1 MTSNTSAELLFLS
14 QQDAIEAGVTDMV
27 GCVERMEYVFELY
40 QRDQVLMGGPGQFL
54 HGHMTT
60 FPSRLADDE
69 AQKLL
74 AGSRFGAMPAYV
86 GGDVNAVGV
95 KWYGSVPS
103 PSDGTP
109 RPQSPPLLVLTDPHT
124 GQPLVVMDGSLVS
137 TMRTGAMAGLGAYY
151 FQKDAKTATVLG
163 PGSVGQA
170 AALAVDLT
178 LESLEEILIYHP
190 DQHKAEAFESYMS
203 EELTTPITA
212 VSSIETAV
220 SSADVIIA
228 AASRNPSPRIA
239 GDWLKADSTVIQL
252 GDLHV
257 PLTAFDLDQIFC
269 DIRRHPFEFDTQ
281 VGWDIT
287 EAFVTAVEDDSDSNF
302 ARSDIRTLHELI
314 GGADQNET
322 RGKTFLSSL
331 GLPMEDVAWGTEVY
345 RTAETNGIGQ
355 TLSLYTE
362 PYFSSVY

>member
-1 MTSNTSAELLFLS
+1 
-14 QQDAIEAGVTDMV
+14 
-27 GCVERMEYVFELY
+27 
-40 QRDQVLMGGPGQFL
+40 MGGPGQFL

-60 FPSRLADDE
+60 FPSELADDE
-69 AQKLL
+69 ARKLQ

-95 KWYGSVPS
+95 KWYGSVPT

-124 GQPLVVMDGSLVS
+124 GQPLVMMDGSLVS
-137 TMRTGAMAGLGAYY
+137 TMRTGAMAGLGAYCL
-151 FQKDAKTATVLG
+151 QEDAKTATVLG

-178 LESLEEILIYHP
+178 LDLLEEIIIYHP
-190 DQHKAEAFESYMS
+190 TQHKADAFVSYMS
-203 EELTTPITA
+203 EQLTTPITA
-212 VSSIETAV
+212 VSSVETAV
-220 SSADVIIA
+220 SSADVIVA
-228 AASRNPSPRIA
+228 AASRDPSPRIE

-252 GDLHV
+252 GDLQV

-269 DIRRHPFEFDTQ
+269 DIRSHPFEFDTQ

-287 EAFVTAVEDDSDSNF
+287 EAFVTAVEDDNGVNF
-302 ARSDIRTLHELI
+302 ARSDIRTLHERI
-314 GGADQNET
+314 GGADQHET

-331 GLPMEDVAWGTEVY
+331 GLPMEDIAWGNRVY

-355 TLSLYTE
+355 TLSLYAE